1 MQELDLLYLTHPA
14 LSHMLCG
21 SRRGLACL
29 GPWAGAAV
37 TGQGGWGAGSSREGP
52 CRAQNTLGSVDKT
65 EKKTLR
71 SLQIKR

>member
-1 MQELDLLYLTHPA
+1 MDSYTEEYHI
-14 LSHMLCG
+14 
-21 SRRGLACL
+21 GLKRIRKL
-29 GPWAGAAV
+29 IGQIKKY